1 MSDYQR
7 YTADPVREVLR
18 KADEILTT
26 RAGLK
31 RTREG
36 RHTVTYGGPEGTVT
50 VDAHRHGLSTDVV
63 VNTNQLRTSKVDG
76 VIRYFLNQLPYQ
88 PGDPERFGL

>member
-7 YTADPVREVLR
+7 YTADSTHEVLR
-18 KADEILTT
+18 KADEILVE

-31 RTREG
+31 RTREA
-36 RHTVTYGGPEGTVT
+36 RHTVTYAGPEGTVT

-63 VNTNQLRTSKVDG
+63 VNTNQLRTSKVDN
-76 VIRYFLNQLPYQ
+76 VVRYFLNQLPYQ
-88 PGDPERFGL
+88 PGDPARAGI